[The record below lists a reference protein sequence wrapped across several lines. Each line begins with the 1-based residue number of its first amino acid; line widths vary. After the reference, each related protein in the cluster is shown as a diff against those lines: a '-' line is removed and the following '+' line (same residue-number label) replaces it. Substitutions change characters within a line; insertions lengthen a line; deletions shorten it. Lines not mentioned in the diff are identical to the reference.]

1 MSRLNNLAAARFFIF
16 DRSPFSP
23 SRKASYKCGAYDD
36 APAGG
41 KIVKCDCRI
50 QMGYGMEKYK
60 EKYGL
65 SGLSDMLLKSFIS
78 DYIRVFLVDLDEDS
92 YTLLYEREK
101 DPVIEEIMRQADQ
114 YSVFN
119 RMTSHRLPDP
129 SFASWRE
136 AAGSRENIRLML
148 SSKAFFS
155 FVFPLRDKD
164 RWIRIDV
171 RLLEKRDGVPALVLI
186 GQPGPERIS
195 AGTPIAVPEGNLY
208 TEDLESYLNALRQ
221 RLEQEKRYKGA
232 ILEDAAGVFEINI
245 TKGMVFSAES
255 DYPDLF
261 YSTPGA
267 EVPGPF
273 RLHLKN
279 WRERIILMEERGE
292 FDRLINRDSLLEAY
306 RNGTDRIDLTYQV
319 RDKNGCDV
327 FLRET
332 VFLAEDR
339 ASGDVT
345 GLFVMRD
352 ITEQKSVERENR
364 QRMNMIAALSL
375 DYSTVY
381 LLNLNTDTYEIYRR
395 DQHIM
400 SEYSNC
406 FVPSFKETVSM
417 FAKATVYES
426 DREKFLHFLSAD
438 VLRQAMEGKRIFFFT
453 FRAGKSR
460 GPLYYRAKIVRV
472 GSIDDPVAELVIGF
486 ACIEEERRAEQQQR
500 RLLENALE
508 RARNADRAKSLF
520 LTNMSHDIRTP
531 MNAILGFT
539 HIAMGHLEDSA
550 RVKDCLEKIQE
561 SGDHLLGLINNVLDM
576 SRIESGRMKLHE
588 TDASL
593 LDTVHYVQDALLPQI
608 REKGQ
613 ELSIVMRPDSEMLYH
628 YDPLVMR
635 QLLLNLLNNAVKFTG
650 KGGKL
655 SLEIEEEEPAPKGYA
670 SLRISV
676 KDNGI
681 GMGEEFASHIFE
693 PFEREYNS
701 TVSRLPGNG
710 LGMAICKGIVET
722 MGGTIDV
729 FTEQGVG
736 TEIVIHISLRLQ
748 ANNDNKSR
756 AGGMPVIV
764 GDRPSSPGDPAAPE
778 DSSERD
784 LNRSVW
790 PDPDKERDFSSPELF
805 VELDPRGKRIL
816 VVEDNELNMEIACE
830 LLREAGFEV
839 ECAVN
844 GRDAVRMVAVS
855 QKNYYDAILMDV
867 QMPVMDGYEATSRIR
882 SMQDLDHAGIPI
894 VAMTANVFEE
904 DMRKC
909 LEAGMDAFIAKPIEI
924 DKVIR
929 TLTPVLHAHGRIVS
943 RR

>member
-1 MSRLNNLAAARFFIF
+1 
-16 DRSPFSP
+16 
-23 SRKASYKCGAYDD
+23 
-36 APAGG
+36 
-41 KIVKCDCRI
+41 
-50 QMGYGMEKYK
+50 MEKMK
-60 EKYGL
+60 EKYGQSVL
-65 SGLSDMLLKSFIS
+65 ADMLLKSFIS
-78 DYIRVFLVDLDEDS
+78 DYYRAFLVDLNEDS
-92 YTLLYEREK
+92 FTLAYEEK
-101 DPVIEEIMRQADQ
+101 EDPVIAEIVRESDS
-114 YSVFN
+114 YSAFN
-119 RMTSHRLPDP
+119 RLISRCLPDP
-129 SFASWRE
+129 CFTAWRE

-148 SSKAFFS
+148 SSREYFS
-155 FVFPLRDKD
+155 FVFPLREKD
-164 RWIRIDV
+164 RWLRIDV
-171 RLLEKRDGVPALVLI
+171 RLLEKKEDVPALVLI
-186 GQPGPERIS
+186 GQPRPERRS
-195 AGTPIAVPEGNLY
+195 VGAPIAIPGGHSY
-208 TEDLESYLNALRQ
+208 TEDLESYLNVLRQ
-221 RLEQEKRYKGA
+221 RLEQEQRYKGA

-245 TKGMVFSAES
+245 SKGMVLSAES
-255 DYPDLF
+255 DNPDLF
-261 YSTPGA
+261 YGTPGVD
-267 EVPGPF
+267 VPGPF
-273 RLHLKN
+273 RPHLKY
-279 WRERIILMEERGE
+279 WRERIVHMEERGE
-292 FDRLINRDSLLEAY
+292 FDRLINRESLLDAFK
-306 RNGTDRIDLTYQV
+306 NGTDRIDLTYQV
-319 RDKNGCDV
+319 RDRKGCDV

-332 VFLAEDR
+332 VLLTEDR
-339 ASGDVT
+339 VSGDVT

-381 LLNLNTDTYEIYRR
+381 LLNLNTDTYKIYRR

-400 SEYSNC
+400 SQYSNC
-406 FVPSFKETVSM
+406 FVPSFKESSAL
-417 FAKATVYES
+417 FAKATVYEA
-426 DREKFLHFLSAD
+426 DREKFLHYLSVD

-472 GSIDDPVAELVIGF
+472 GNIDTLLNEVVIGF

-539 HIAMGHLEDSA
+539 HIALSHLDDSE
-550 RVKDCLEKIQE
+550 RVKDCLEKILD

-593 LDTVHYVQDALLPQI
+593 LDTVNYVQDALLPQI
-608 REKGQ
+608 REKEQ
-613 ELSIVMRPDSEMLYH
+613 QLSIVVKPESKMLFH

-681 GMGEEFASHIFE
+681 GMGEQFASHIFE

-701 TVSRLPGNG
+701 TVSRQPGNG

-748 ANNDNKSR
+748 ENHGNGLKAGGLADR
-756 AGGMPVIV
+756 AGSNRETVF
-764 GDRPSSPGDPAAPE
+764 RE
-778 DSSERD
+778 DSTERD
-784 LNRSVW
+784 SNRSEW
-790 PDPDKERDFSSPELF
+790 PDPDKERDFSSHELF

-830 LLREAGFEV
+830 LLKEAGFEV

-855 QKNYYDAILMDV
+855 PKNYYDAILMDV

-882 SMQDLDHAGIPI
+882 SMQDLDHAGLPI

-909 LEAGMDAFIAKPIEI
+909 LEAGMDAFIPKPIEI

-929 TLTPVLHAHGRIVS
+929 TLTPVLHAHGRIISHKKKNSKADS
-943 RR
+943 RL